1 MEATMGAAG
10 VGREGA
16 EPTIE
21 AQVPVEAVV
30 LTKEISAPSGATFR
44 TGTTG
49 TSQALEVP
57 TEGVPAES
65 RELEVFDRSPDGGG
79 DGGGRGGQPP
89 AAAEDAA
96 REESQSEETVIC
108 ESQDGV
114 QVGISGVGASFEK
127 FCDQLEQRFP
137 FDKLRQ
143 DIEATQVSELIT
155 GRENPDAAAEGTQ
168 QHADVNLIGVQRFLV
183 KASRAFQ
190 DKLTA
195 PRVDYLC
202 DRVGAVGAQRDG
214 VMALVK
220 QVASEEI
227 SKRAFLTP
235 QKRTATTRVDADKL
249 AGMEDPDFEAFVLAK
264 MAELG
269 AERLS
274 QFADLRITGELSP
287 MTLPPA
293 RSDLSLPC
301 FPLSLSLSLY
311 LIFRGEPRPGQGGDG
326 GRLSPAAKA
335 QLVAREEAC

>member
-1 MEATMGAAG
+1 MEATKGAAG
-10 VGREGA
+10 VGREGP

-21 AQVPVEAVV
+21 AQVPVEAAV
-30 LTKEISAPSGATFR
+30 LTVKENSAPSGATIR

-49 TSQALEVP
+49 TSQPALEVP

-65 RELEVFDRSPDGGG
+65 RELEVSHRSPNGGG

-89 AAAEDAA
+89 AAVEDAA
-96 REESQSEETVIC
+96 REESQSEETVVC
-108 ESQDGV
+108 ETQDGV
-114 QVGISGVGASFEK
+114 QVGSSGVGESFEK

-143 DIEATQVSELIT
+143 DIEATQVSELIM
-155 GRENPDAAAEGTQ
+155 GREDPDAAAEGTP

-301 FPLSLSLSLY
+301 FPLSLSLSILD
-311 LIFRGEPRPGQGGDG
+311 LQRGTTAWS
-326 GRLSPAAKA
+326 GR
-335 QLVAREEAC
+335 

>member
-10 VGREGA
+10 VGREGP

-21 AQVPVEAVV
+21 AQVPVEAAV
-30 LTKEISAPSGATFR
+30 LMKETSAPSGATFR
-44 TGTTG
+44 TTGTTG
-49 TSQALEVP
+49 TSQPALEVP

-65 RELEVFDRSPDGGG
+65 RELEVSHRSPNGGH
-79 DGGGRGGQPP
+79 GGGRGGQPP
-89 AAAEDAA
+89 AAVEDAA

-114 QVGISGVGASFEK
+114 QVGSSGVGESFEK

-143 DIEATQVSELIT
+143 DIEATQVSELIM
-155 GRENPDAAAEGTQ
+155 GREDPDAAAEGTP

-301 FPLSLSLSLY
+301 FPLSLSLSILD
-311 LIFRGEPRPGQGGDG
+311 LQRGTTAWS
-326 GRLSPAAKA
+326 GR
-335 QLVAREEAC
+335 